1 MRNLLVYKFIL
12 IIILSVFSFD
22 TFAQG
27 VDPTKP
33 LSISNNAGVE
43 NIKKGLVLETI
54 FYRSKNKSAII
65 SGKLMKVGDYIGEH
79 ELITVNS
86 SNVILRSDD
95 ERLKLSMFSNV
106 VTK

>member
-12 IIILSVFSFD
+12 IILLSVFPIHNY
-22 TFAQG
+22 AQD

-33 LSISNNAGVE
+33 LSISNSAGIE

-54 FYRSKNKSAII
+54 IYSSKNKSAII
-65 SGKLMKVGDYIGEH
+65 SGKLMKVGDFIGEH

-86 SNVILRSDD
+86 SSVILRSDD